1 MKRTLATLL
10 AALLLLGLI
19 LPGALAASF
28 EVETILEP
36 RYEDAKIFADG
47 MAAVK
52 QNGKWGYADT
62 DGNLVIQP
70 QFDLA
75 LDFSE
80 GVAVVGHLVQEDGA
94 GAADSAYYRLC
105 LLKKD
110 GTVIELMEETIDGE
124 SVPCRYYLYEWS
136 EDVES
141 AGQQWFCQ
149 NGVVNVNGTPFTAD
163 GREIKIQTGGLGESW
178 DFFTM
183 LGPCV
188 NGVIPMRGQWAVDGA
203 GLQCFY
209 MDKTGK
215 VTRAFPA
222 LTKNDTYGI
231 VSVYAPEQERIV
243 AYYGKFDTASMDWV
257 GGWGAMD
264 LAGSWKVAPLYRTFR
279 YRLSGQFFCDGNW
292 TVQNSTGLYGT
303 VDKNGNT
310 VIPFAYEFL
319 SSFSEGMVAARQNGT
334 YCFLDLTG
342 KHYAIGELSGA
353 AAGQIDAASLFNGG
367 VTAVYQSDSG
377 TAWCIQNVPQD
388 GVLPAIAG
396 TEELGYRVYFPDY
409 GQGATSLGTLY
420 PPSEYIVI
428 EEDGRYGFA
437 RMTFRLDLPDES
449 AMDYWAYDEVCRA
462 IEAGLVPNELQN
474 QYRSNIT
481 RADFALLMTEVAA
494 TITGKDVE
502 QLVLDT
508 TGKTLDEWV
517 ASYPFSDTTDRNVIA
532 ANALGILNGR
542 GNGIFDPYAS
552 IQRQEAATMLLRG
565 AVAIKADALEGW
577 ADKIAQSTIQFA
589 DGAAFAPYAQEA
601 IRVMAALDVMK
612 GTGNNRFSPTD
623 SYTRQQS
630 FMTVYRLMV
639 QILDQ
644 AA

>member
-1 MKRTLATLL
+1 M
-10 AALLLLGLI
+10 
-19 LPGALAASF
+19 SSS
-28 EVETILEP
+28 P
-36 RYEDAKIFADG
+36 R
-47 MAAVK
+47 
-52 QNGKWGYADT
+52 
-62 DGNLVIQP
+62 
-70 QFDLA
+70 
-75 LDFSE
+75 
-80 GVAVVGHLVQEDGA
+80 
-94 GAADSAYYRLC
+94 
-105 LLKKD
+105 
-110 GTVIELMEETIDGE
+110 
-124 SVPCRYYLYEWS
+124 
-136 EDVES
+136 
-141 AGQQWFCQ
+141 
-149 NGVVNVNGTPFTAD
+149 
-163 GREIKIQTGGLGESW
+163 
-178 DFFTM
+178 
-183 LGPCV
+183 
-188 NGVIPMRGQWAVDGA
+188 
-203 GLQCFY
+203 
-209 MDKTGK
+209 
-215 VTRAFPA
+215 
-222 LTKNDTYGI
+222 
-231 VSVYAPEQERIV
+231 
-243 AYYGKFDTASMDWV
+243 
-257 GGWGAMD
+257 
-264 LAGSWKVAPLYRTFR
+264 
-279 YRLSGQFFCDGNW
+279 
-292 TVQNSTGLYGT
+292 
-303 VDKNGNT
+303 
-310 VIPFAYEFL
+310 
-319 SSFSEGMVAARQNGT
+319 FSEGMVAARQNGT

-494 TITGKDVE
+494 TITARMWSSWCWTPPARRWTSGWPPTP
-502 QLVLDT
+502 LAT
-508 TGKTLDEWV
+508 PPTATSSPPTPW
-517 ASYPFSDTTDRNVIA
+517 ASLTA
-532 ANALGILNGR
+532 G

>member
-1 MKRTLATLL
+1 M
-10 AALLLLGLI
+10 
-19 LPGALAASF
+19 
-28 EVETILEP
+28 ETILEP

-80 GVAVVGHLVQEDGA
+80 GVAVVGHLVQEDGRRRRRQRILPPVPA
-94 GAADSAYYRLC
+94 EKRRHRHRADGRD
-105 LLKKD
+105 D
-110 GTVIELMEETIDGE
+110 GRRVC
-124 SVPCRYYLYEWS
+124 PCRYYLYEWS

-264 LAGSWKVAPLYRTFR
+264 LAGSWKVAPQYRTFR

-310 VIPFAYEFL
+310 VIPL
-319 SSFSEGMVAARQNGT
+319 
-334 YCFLDLTG
+334 CL
-342 KHYAIGELSGA
+342 
-353 AAGQIDAASLFNGG
+353 
-367 VTAVYQSDSG
+367 
-377 TAWCIQNVPQD
+377 
-388 GVLPAIAG
+388 
-396 TEELGYRVYFPDY
+396 
-409 GQGATSLGTLY
+409 
-420 PPSEYIVI
+420 
-428 EEDGRYGFA
+428 
-437 RMTFRLDLPDES
+437 
-449 AMDYWAYDEVCRA
+449 
-462 IEAGLVPNELQN
+462 
-474 QYRSNIT
+474 
-481 RADFALLMTEVAA
+481 
-494 TITGKDVE
+494 
-502 QLVLDT
+502 
-508 TGKTLDEWV
+508 
-517 ASYPFSDTTDRNVIA
+517 
-532 ANALGILNGR
+532 
-542 GNGIFDPYAS
+542 
-552 IQRQEAATMLLRG
+552 
-565 AVAIKADALEGW
+565 
-577 ADKIAQSTIQFA
+577 
-589 DGAAFAPYAQEA
+589 
-601 IRVMAALDVMK
+601 
-612 GTGNNRFSPTD
+612 
-623 SYTRQQS
+623 
-630 FMTVYRLMV
+630 
-639 QILDQ
+639 
-644 AA
+644 